1 MLLGLRHL
9 AAVSATTLL
18 LATLTACGSEEEPEG
33 PLADSSK
40 SASASAAAKAEPTPP
55 PVPEAGKDTAEAR
68 HEFLRWFVDAFG
80 YAFAT
85 NDAEPIMEVAATE
98 KSVRCGTCEAFEDYL
113 AERERDDGLVVEP
126 STYRVKDI
134 FAVNALTNGVAV
146 YTVITDRPAY
156 ANVTEDGTVR
166 DRQNADPAYVI
177 EVGIR
182 WTGDGYE
189 ITGWEAGKKKE
200 QETE

>member
-1 MLLGLRHL
+1 VLLGLRHL

-18 LATLTACGSEEEPEG
+18 LATLAACGSEDEPEG
-33 PLADSSK
+33 PLADGSK
-40 SASASAAAKAEPTPP
+40 SASPSAQAAAEPTPP

-68 HEFLRWFVDAFG
+68 TEFVRWFVDAFG

-113 AERERDDGLVVEP
+113 EERERDGGLVVEP
-126 STYRVKDI
+126 STYEVKDL
-134 FAVNALTNGVAV
+134 FLVNALTSGVNV

-166 DRQNADPAYVI
+166 DRQKADPAYPI

-182 WTGDGYE
+182 WGGDGYE
-189 ITGWEAGKKKE
+189 ITGWEAGRKK

>member
-18 LATLTACGSEEEPEG
+18 LATLAACGSEEKPEG
-33 PLADSSK
+33 PLSEGSK
-40 SASASAAAKAEPTPP
+40 SASPSAAAKAEATPP
-55 PVPEAGKDTAEAR
+55 PVPEAPKDTAKAR
-68 HEFLRWFVDAFG
+68 EEFVRWFVDAFG

-85 NDAEPIMEVAATE
+85 NDAEPITEVAATE
-98 KSVRCGTCEAFEDYL
+98 KSVQCGTCQAFEDYL
-113 AERERDDGLVVEP
+113 EERESDAGLVVEP
-126 STYRVKDI
+126 SVYEVKNM
-134 FAVNALTNGVAV
+134 FLTNALTNGVYV

-166 DRQNADPAYVI
+166 DRQKADPAYPI
-177 EVGIR
+177 DVGIR
-182 WTGDGYE
+182 WSGDGYE
-189 ITGWEAGKKKE
+189 ITGWQAGKKK

>member
-18 LATLTACGSEEEPEG
+18 LTTLTACGSEDEPEG
-33 PLADSSK
+33 PLAEGSK
-40 SASASAAAKAEPTPP
+40 SASPSAEATAEPAPP
-55 PVPEAGKDTAEAR
+55 PVPEAGKDTAQSR
-68 HEFLRWFVDAFG
+68 KEFVRWFVDAFG

-113 AERERDDGLVVEP
+113 EERESDDGLVVEP
-126 STYRVKDI
+126 STYEVKDL
-134 FAVNALTNGVAV
+134 FLTNALTNGVAV

-156 ANVTEDGTVR
+156 ANVTEDGSVR
-166 DRQNADPAYVI
+166 DRQEADPAYPI

-182 WTGDGYE
+182 WGGDGYE